1 MARLLAGR
9 NQVSRE
15 NREVKRLPFAE
26 VNNTRLFYRLEGQST
41 LPVLV
46 LSHSLGCDHA
56 MWDLQM
62 ADLLTHFQVLRYDA
76 RGHGASAVPAG
87 DYTLDQLGQDA
98 LALVDKLGIQQFAF
112 CGLSMGGAVGQWLA
126 VNAPRRLSALVLAN
140 TSPKFG
146 TPELWDSRRKAVAD
160 GGMQAI
166 ADAVMQRFF
175 LPANQAGAVAQ
186 SIRNVLL
193 GTDPRGYVACCAA
206 LRDVDS
212 RGSLSKI
219 AARTLV
225 IGSDKDPSTPWEG
238 NGSVLAREIPNA
250 KTVKLETAHLSNLER
265 PRAFSGAVLDFL
277 LPQRTGSDPMEAGMK
292 LRRQLLGDA
301 YVQRSLDAA
310 TDFTRD
316 FQELI
321 TRYAWG
327 TIWTRP
333 GLDHRTRRLLVLA
346 STAAMGRWEE
356 FRLHL
361 RAGLAHD
368 LEVCDVKETL
378 LQLAVYAGVP
388 AANTAFQIAREE
400 VERSSQLAITE

>member
-1 MARLLAGR
+1 
-9 NQVSRE
+9 
-15 NREVKRLPFAE
+15 LPFAE
-26 VNNTRLFYRLEGQST
+26 INNTRLFYRLEGQHA

-46 LSHSLGCDHA
+46 LSHSLGCDHS
-56 MWDLQM
+56 MWAPQM
-62 ADLLTHFQVLRYDA
+62 PDLLHHFQVLRYDT
-76 RGHGASAVPAG
+76 RGHGASSVPAG
-87 DYTLDQLGQDA
+87 DFTLDQLGHDA
-98 LALVDKLGIQQFAF
+98 LGLADKLGITKFAF

-126 VNAPRRLSALVLAN
+126 IHAPQRLAALVLAN

-146 TPELWDSRRKAVAD
+146 TPELWDTRRKAVLE
-160 GGMQAI
+160 GGMHAVV
-166 ADAVMQRFF
+166 DAVMQRFF
-175 LPANQAGAVAQ
+175 LADNQARASAQ
-186 SIRNVLL
+186 SMRNVLV
-193 GTDPRGYVACCAA
+193 GTDPKGYAGCCAA

-212 RGSLSKI
+212 RSSLSKI
-219 AARTLV
+219 TVPTLV

-250 KTVKLETAHLSNLER
+250 KTMKLDTAHLSNLEQ
-265 PRAFSGAVLDFL
+265 PRAFTGAVLNFL
-277 LPQRTGSDPMEAGMK
+277 LPSQTGTDPIDAGMK
-292 LRRQLLGDA
+292 VRRQVLGDA

-346 STAAMGRWEE
+346 MTAALGRWEE

-368 LEVCDVKETL
+368 LEVCDIKETL
-378 LQLAVYAGVP
+378 LQSAIYAGVP

-400 VERSSQLAITE
+400 VERASKQPITE